1 MMVLDIS
8 RGILI
13 QRNLC
18 QILYTLF
25 PIAWRNFSVQ
35 FCGPAQSPLVRLLA
49 YLGSNMLLFLLPD
62 VQWTFQVP
70 PPGISRAL
78 SFGK

>member
-1 MMVLDIS
+1 M
-8 RGILI
+8 
-13 QRNLC
+13 
-18 QILYTLF
+18 
-25 PIAWRNFSVQ
+25 Q